1 MNINE
6 QEQDQL
12 LTLARDSIAYG
23 LEHGRPITPTT
34 SEYDEN
40 LQQMAAC
47 FVTLT
52 MAHNLRG
59 CIGHLSA
66 IQPLFEDVAENAF
79 SAAFKDPRF
88 PQLRDDEFSRMEIE
102 ISILTPSTPM
112 QFTDEAD
119 LLNQIEEGV
128 DGLILED
135 GYNRGTFLPT
145 VWESL
150 PAKQDF
156 WKHLKMKAGLPVS
169 HWSDTLK
176 VSRYHT
182 ISFSE

>member
-1 MNINE
+1 ME
-6 QEQDQL
+6 
-12 LTLARDSIAYG
+12 
-23 LEHGRPITPTT
+23 
-34 SEYDEN
+34 
-40 LQQMAAC
+40 
-47 FVTLT
+47 
-52 MAHNLRG
+52 
-59 CIGHLSA
+59 
-66 IQPLFEDVAENAF
+66 
-79 SAAFKDPRF
+79 FK
-88 PQLRDDEFSRMEIE
+88 
-102 ISILTPSTPM
+102 
-112 QFTDEAD
+112 DEAD
-119 LLNQIEEGV
+119 LLAQIEEGV

-150 PAKQDF
+150 PDKQDF